1 MLTCRRAQRFV
12 FPYKMSWPHELGNNW
27 SVRCCWP
34 SASVYRKPVHF
45 TNVWYSRYNNAAR
58 AQSQRTRLQIHRRTT
73 AVVSVQR
80 NSPSRSKQR
89 RPCFSTLVSLSFSSC
104 YGASVQMRTA
114 QGILLSKTW
123 LQHQQHNRAE
133 FFRTSFAETSH
144 GRTETVGTAYK
155 REVLWGHGFIPLLHL
170 LSRVYHTEQDHST
183 M

>member
-104 YGASVQMRTA
+104 YGNRLRVRPNANRSRNPSVKNVATISTA
-114 QGILLSKTW
+114 QSCRIFSDIVRR
-123 LQHQQHNRAE
+123 N
-133 FFRTSFAETSH
+133 
-144 GRTETVGTAYK
+144 
-155 REVLWGHGFIPLLHL
+155 
-170 LSRVYHTEQDHST
+170 
-183 M
+183 